1 MEMAAAPHVK
11 KRRTSLPKRPHPPAP
26 AAVVESHCRKVPPG
40 AAGREGDGVDR
51 ISGLPDAVLGEIVSL
66 LPTKDGIRTQALAS
80 RWRHLWLSAP
90 LNIDRSSLPVN
101 ANAQLLIISRILA
114 AHPGPAR
121 RLSVSLYFLFYRHE
135 TFEKWFGSAALNN
148 LQELELGHGE
158 VWYFENP
165 VVSLPPSAF
174 RFSATLRVAT
184 ITKCVLDAMVETV
197 QFPQLRQ
204 LELVDVKI
212 SGDSLHKMIAGCPV
226 LESLQ
231 LKKIY
236 GFSTI
241 RISSHSLICFSFH
254 ISGYEN
260 DSKKLIVEDAPLLER
275 LLQLETC
282 RFLHVSIISAPKL
295 ETLGCLTDRD
305 LNSELVLGTTVIQ
318 KLCAVSFMT
327 GICCVKVLAVNVNS
341 PKSMDALL
349 DLMRCFPCLEK
360 LYIQMS
366 SVFGGKYVWRCN
378 QPNQV
383 KCLDSSLTTVV
394 FKDYRGLKPH
404 VKFATFFIL
413 NAKRLEVMRFEAR
426 GLKFYNNKKFIAE
439 QRKLHQLFEKRASRA
454 GQFYFTGS
462 RCERDLPHIKHVN
475 DLSKTNPFEC
485 TCLAWLS

>member
-1 MEMAAAPHVK
+1 MASAPKPSPLDGATSGSPHRSTSTAAA
-11 KRRTSLPKRPHPPAP
+11 SLSMPMHNSSSSPGSSPPT
-26 AAVVESHCRKVPPG
+26 R
-40 AAGREGDGVDR
+40 
-51 ISGLPDAVLGEIVSL
+51 
-66 LPTKDGIRTQALAS
+66 AL
-80 RWRHLWLSAP
+80 
-90 LNIDRSSLPVN
+90 
-101 ANAQLLIISRILA
+101 LA
-114 AHPGPAR
+114 A
-121 RLSVSLYFLFYRHE
+121 SVSLYFLFYRHE
-135 TFEKWFGSAALNN
+135 TFEKWLGSAALNN

-327 GICCVKVLAVNVNS
+327 GICCVK
-341 PKSMDALL
+341 
-349 DLMRCFPCLEK
+349 
-360 LYIQMS
+360 MS

-378 QPNQV
+378 QLNQV

-426 GLKFYNNKKFIAE
+426 GLKFYDNKKFIAE

-454 GQFYFTGS
+454 AAPASTPRSPQNFQPPEVKLGYGVAGNDGIPS
-462 RCERDLPHIKHVN
+462 LRVLSDSGKDCLEEVN
-475 DLSKTNPFEC
+475 EYAIEFNAAATVHGAARGAQRQAARRAHGARGHLLHRHGTH
-485 TCLAWLS
+485 